1 MVEYTIYSCP
11 KCDRF
16 VDLVIYGISSGIG
29 PPVGSCS
36 KCSNK
41 ISTGRKEYESMSAKE
56 KIKFFSASLLYI
68 VFVGAAGWLFTYG
81 GYKLLTEGSKAK
93 GLDFGV
99 NSILLMSV
107 WAGSVILV
115 QYLRLNESKKRF
127 SENKRFSEISFPS
140 VNFGLQITYCAL
152 MLAPLA
158 IGGLFAYL
166 RS

>member
-29 PPVGSCS
+29 PAVGFCS

-41 ISTGRKEYESMSAKE
+41 INTGRKEYESMSAKE
-56 KIKFFSASLLYI
+56 KIKFFSASVFYV
-68 VFVGAAGWLFTYG
+68 VFVGVSGWLFTYG
-81 GYKLLTEGSKAK
+81 GYKLLTEGAEAK

-127 SENKRFSEISFPS
+127 SENAEFFEISFPS
-140 VNFGLQITYCAL
+140 FNFGLQITYCAL

-166 RS
+166 KG